1 MQPFGSAPG
10 SYRKTNNPHR
20 RAVPWCRRLRLPCQV
35 GGGPLA
41 VEGLHIINQIHTR
54 RAVPWCRRTLF
65 YIYIVG
71 ATLCG
76 CPKKSI
82 SFRRAVPWCRQTPR
96 RLCLPCQVGGGP
108 LAVEGLH
115 IINQI
120 HTQIR
125 NQTTFENIN
134 YLSLIY

>member
-65 YIYIVG
+65 YLYLRGNPVWLPEKINF
-71 ATLCG
+71 
-76 CPKKSI
+76 
-82 SFRRAVPWCRQTPR
+82 FRRAVPWCRRTPR
-96 RLCLPCQVGGGP
+96 RLRLPCQAGGGP

-120 HTQIR
+120 YTPIR
-125 NQTTFENIN
+125 KQTTFENIN